1 MENLQVKIAYI
12 ERCANT
18 YCRRKQNSKFS
29 SSKYDVL
36 IEIIQSWFP
45 FFRESTLVSVVLHF
59 ARNLIS
65 VFLGNLD
72 GENGTE

>member
-29 SSKYDVL
+29 SSKYEV
-36 IEIIQSWFP
+36 IEIIQSCFP